1 MKSITDLKRES
12 LWEKVP
18 AYRLTRGCMTT
29 QSEILP
35 CGTVGKVWIGRR
47 FVIFRPIMN
56 MQSYPDWH
64 SRQVRWDSRESV
76 LFPLVIEEDPPP
88 PVPLQPEPPSPPVP
102 LQPEP
107 PSLPEQLELF

>member
-18 AYRLTRGCMTT
+18 AYRLMHGCMTT

-56 MQSYPDWH
+56 KQSYAHWH
-64 SRQVRWDSRESV
+64 SRQVRWDSREIFA
-76 LFPLVIEEDPPP
+76 FPLVIEADPPP
-88 PVPLQPEPPSPPVP
+88 PQPLPSPPLPPPPPPP
-102 LQPEP
+102 LPL
-107 PSLPEQLELF
+107 PSQPEQLNLF